1 MKYNTKGRCNNCFEE
16 SIHKSD
22 RICFVPAPS
31 CTKPVLWQFGKICLF
46 RYERERHGFAGL
58 VPVLKPIM
66 WALGEWVV
74 LSLFFGSAVGGLPRC
89 TKTIALLM
97 LVLLCGLYLATVII
111 RFCVSEFTP
120 MWDVVRLHGKYPS
133 IYALAG
139 LSVFILE
146 HVKEGENPWSHR
158 RSHQEDD
165 GRESVNKNLPSAAP
179 KGFSLLS

>member
-1 MKYNTKGRCNNCFEE
+1 MIASALFLLLLALSLYYDDLAKYAHFGMRE
-16 SIHKSD
+16 SD
-22 RICFVPAPS
+22 M
-31 CTKPVLWQFGKICLF
+31 VLQVLALF
-46 RYERERHGFAGL
+46 
-58 VPVLKPIM
+58 LKPIM

-120 MWDVVRLHGKYPS
+120 IWDVVRLNGKYPS

-146 HVKEGENPWSHR
+146 HIKERENP
-158 RSHQEDD
+158 
-165 GRESVNKNLPSAAP
+165 
-179 KGFSLLS
+179 